1 MLADR
6 ALRMN
11 GYNIHST
18 IDKEMYDAMQ
28 KAAKEYQHYGPDRT
42 FVPKG
47 ETEEVTEQVET
58 GAVLIENKTGKI
70 LSFLPGREDSLEDQN
85 NYATDTRRD
94 PGSTIKPTGVYGPA
108 MDMGYTQPGS
118 VIADIPGHAGYT
130 PNNYGGAYYGLVSAR
145 EALASSYNVSAV
157 EVYKSIVHENPAK
170 NYLEKMGFPELNS
183 EQQQSPSLALGTL
196 GKGITVEENTNAFA
210 VFGNGGNYVSSYM
223 IEKITDS
230 EGNVIYEHEPDPVE
244 VFSEQT
250 AYLTIDM
257 MRDVLRSGTAT
268 YVPSRLKHGGVD
280 WAGKTGTTNEYHDA
294 WFVATNPHVTMGTC
308 IGYKPPS
315 SIYCSG
321 CSLSYSQ
328 RTQNL
333 WAQLVNAVS
342 DIDPELIAPK
352 EA

>member
-1 MLADR
+1 SGKIKEEDGLEQGLNRMKTVLRRMHQAEFISEKEYNEALEYNIIDDFTKKSESPINKYPAVVFELEKRAKKIIMEQLAEEDGYSLDEINDSDELKEQYEMLADR

-108 MDMGYTQPGS
+108 MDMGCTQPGS

-145 EALASSYNVSAV
+145 EALASSYNVSAA

-244 VFSEQT
+244 VFSE
-250 AYLTIDM
+250 
-257 MRDVLRSGTAT
+257 
-268 YVPSRLKHGGVD
+268 
-280 WAGKTGTTNEYHDA
+280 
-294 WFVATNPHVTMGTC
+294 
-308 IGYKPPS
+308 
-315 SIYCSG
+315 
-321 CSLSYSQ
+321 
-328 RTQNL
+328 
-333 WAQLVNAVS
+333 
-342 DIDPELIAPK
+342 
-352 EA
+352 